1 MKRIYF
7 IRHGQSV
14 ANINKTHAGWAQ
26 MPLTEQGKAD
36 ALRARAILEGMSF
49 DKVYSSDLIRA
60 IDTQMIALPGIEGE
74 RTPLLREINVGELAM
89 VPFEECRVRY
99 GDEYDEDRRLFNF
112 KPYGGEDYGEL
123 CARIKEFFSLV
134 ESSEH
139 ERVAAFS
146 HGGLINTALEI
157 VAGTRLE
164 RSKFRCDNCGVTVFE
179 LKGSEWCLKLWNY
192 TGEL

>member
-26 MPLTEQGKAD
+26 MPLTEQGKTD

-60 IDTQMIALPGIEGE
+60 IDTQMIALTGVEVE
-74 RTPLLREINVGELAM
+74 RTALLREINVGKLAM
-89 VPFEECRVRY
+89 VPFEECERKY
-99 GDEYDEDRRLFNF
+99 GDAYKEDKKLFNF
-112 KPYGGEDYGEL
+112 KPYGGESYEEL
-123 CARIKEFFSLV
+123 CARIREFLSMI
-134 ESSEH
+134 EASEY
-139 ERVAAFS
+139 EKVVAFS
-146 HGGLINTALEI
+146 HGGLINTVLDI
-157 VAGTRLE
+157 ITGMRQDRT
-164 RSKFRCDNCGVTVFE
+164 KFLCENCSVTVIE
-179 LKGSEWCLKLWNY
+179 LKDGEWRLKLWNY